1 MARTFLIVIT
11 RIVSVTAFI
20 AFIIGLFNPDR
31 AIFWSKDKTKTKLI
45 VYLVIGVIFG
55 IIWFLIR
62 VK

>member
-1 MARTFLIVIT
+1 MAKIYLIFL
-11 RIVSVTAFI
+11 IVSVTAFI
-20 AFIIGLFNPDR
+20 AFIVGLFNPDR

>member
-1 MARTFLIVIT
+1 MAKVFLIFL
-11 RIVSVTAFI
+11 IVSVTAFI
-20 AFIIGLFNPDR
+20 AFIVGLFNPDR